1 MKAYIGPFKKDT
13 DQRKIEIR
21 IDKYDTWNMESTLA
35 YIILPMLKQLKA
47 TMHGS
52 PGDLIEFQQTSNSA
66 QYSFDFYE
74 EDDKL
79 AWEKGHEHWHE
90 ILDKMIWSFEQINTD
105 WEAQFHSGEHDVY
118 FEEVEGTEH
127 SIMKYGPN
135 DTHKFD
141 AEGYSKFQD
150 RMQEGF
156 ELFGKYYRNLWD

>member
-21 IDKYDTWNMESTLA
+21 IDKYETWNMESTLA
-35 YIILPMLKQLKA
+35 DIILPKLKQLNA
-47 TMHGS
+47 PMHGS
-52 PGDLIEFQQTSNSA
+52 PGDLIVFQQTSNSA